1 MEKII
6 GRELINRPDP
16 AKQRALEAQ
25 ERKNLKNC
33 MTKMHIP
40 KCVVDGTYKESKH
53 NSEMNRK
60 RQAYLQKFNRT
71 RPIYHNPGYPIK
83 TTEMPDWEA
92 MNDMFPNY
100 KKTKCHQHWVNEEQ
114 VRQLRNQQDFMMRGG
129 QDGNDAGPYPMGLP
143 YIPQQYYEE
152 EVVSNASGPL
162 SKGEQRQL
170 QNGVQTP
177 IIDIFSYPQSLYI
190 PKRHKKCRGVNKK
203 IKEDKVPYATKGQCA
218 SMCVAHNRK
227 RQRDYNK
234 PAMTD
239 KQHIAYLEKQRDAP
253 GTSSQ
258 EFKSLDAQIW
268 NQKQVLC
275 EREKLYK
282 LRCSKFEA
290 QKEENNLNR
299 LIPWALGGLA
309 LYVLLD

>member
-1 MEKII
+1 MEIRKEIT
-6 GRELINRPDP
+6 NRPDP

-71 RPIYHNPGYPIK
+71 RPVYDGISYPSRDVI
-83 TTEMPDWEA
+83 MPDWEA

-100 KKTKCHQHWVNEEQ
+100 EKTKCHQHWINEEQ
-114 VRQLRNQQDFMMRGG
+114 VRQLRNQQDFMMKGG
-129 QDGNDAGPYPMGLP
+129 QDGNDAGPYPMGIPYLP
-143 YIPQQYYEE
+143 KKYQIYTEGN
-152 EVVSNASGPL
+152 VSNASGTL
-162 SKGEQRQL
+162 SKGEQRKQQRGGL
-170 QNGVQTP
+170 SGV
-177 IIDIFSYPQSLYI
+177 YPYGLGDLYI
-190 PKRHKKCRGVNKK
+190 PKRYKKCRGVNQR
-203 IKEDKVPYATKGQCA
+203 IKDDKVPNATKGECA
-218 SMCVAHNRK
+218 SLCVAQNRK
-227 RQRDYNK
+227 RQRDWNK
-234 PAMTD
+234 PPMTE
-239 KQHIAYLEKQRDAP
+239 KQHIAYLEKQRDVP
-253 GTSSQ
+253 GTPPQ

-282 LRCSKFEA
+282 LRCSNFEDK
-290 QKEENNLNR
+290 KEQNKLNS
-299 LIPWALGGLA
+299 LIPLALGGLA